1 MKRVL
6 FCKRKQGKTN
16 HKSNYLRNPLMHY
29 TLSHPPRFLLPGMT
43 IFKMTLK
50 IRVATKKMPARGF
63 APDWHFLFKKT
74 FLFVLCLSRNFS
86 VHDSIKVLKCF
97 SLRLGQTLR
106 YLNNQRYIVVTT

>member
-29 TLSHPPRFLLPGMT
+29 TLSHPLRFLLPGMT

>member
-1 MKRVL
+1 
-6 FCKRKQGKTN
+6 
-16 HKSNYLRNPLMHY
+16 
-29 TLSHPPRFLLPGMT
+29 MT